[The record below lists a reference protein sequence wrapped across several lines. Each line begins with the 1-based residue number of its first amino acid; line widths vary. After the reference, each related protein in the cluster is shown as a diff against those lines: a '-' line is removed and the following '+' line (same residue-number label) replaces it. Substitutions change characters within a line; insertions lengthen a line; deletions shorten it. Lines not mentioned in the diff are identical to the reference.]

1 MNNTEAAPL
10 ETAPHRVLLEFTLDE
25 GTQDMR
31 AIVDGVLKIMYPHRI
46 GELPG
51 GIQDVRW
58 LALDDVYRPC
68 ATEVELRR

>member
-10 ETAPHRVLLEFTLDE
+10 ETAPHRVLIEFTLDE
-25 GTQDMR
+25 GTQDTQATMNR
-31 AIVDGVLKIMYPHRI
+31 VLKIMYPHRI